1 MSVIKATSSRRSNTS
16 ISGHMHV
23 KLMYVHLLEK
33 TVADVIKNYIPFG
46 FLYKKRHKCNSLNMI
61 FAITFNKTLL
71 DSKDLYKKYYFFY
84 INTYGVFSSKFY
96 TDMYFVQS
104 LIFVC
109 NNFKD
114 F

>member
-1 MSVIKATSSRRSNTS
+1 
-16 ISGHMHV
+16 
-23 KLMYVHLLEK
+23 
-33 TVADVIKNYIPFG
+33 
-46 FLYKKRHKCNSLNMI
+46 MI

-71 DSKDLYKKYYFFY
+71 DSKDLSKKYYFF
-84 INTYGVFSSKFY
+84 ISILMGFPHQSFNTN
-96 TDMYFVQS
+96 MYFVQS